1 MASMSIWT
9 TLAELFSPAAPAQ
22 PALAGAGVPGDRR
35 LPIAFTAA
43 VIALSAKM
51 AKADGVVVGV
61 EVDAFH
67 RAFRVEPREARNVDR
82 LFDLAKRD
90 TAGFESYADQIARTV
105 HGNKALLRDV
115 LGSLFHI
122 ATADRVLHPAEDAF
136 LATVAARFGFTAS
149 EFRHERAQ
157 FVVDPDDP
165 YSVLGLTPQASDAE
179 VKQRHRDLVRAT
191 HPDVLTGRG
200 MPIEMIDVATRK
212 LAAINDAYG
221 VITRER
227 GL

>member
-1 MASMSIWT
+1 MSLWT
-9 TLAELFSPAAPAQ
+9 TLSNLFSSFGAAGSS
-22 PALAGAGVPGDRR
+22 GAATGTLVTNQGQ
-35 LPIAFTAA
+35 LPVTFTAA

-67 RAFRVEPREARNVDR
+67 RAFKTDPSDARNVDR

-90 TAGFESYADQIARTV
+90 TAGFEAYADRIARAAND
-105 HGNKALLRDV
+105 NKPFLRDV

-122 ATADRVLHPAEDAF
+122 ATADRVLHPAEDTF
-136 LATVAARFGFTAS
+136 LATVAERFGLTAS

-157 FVVDPDDP
+157 FIVDPDSP
-165 YSVLGLTPQASDAE
+165 YDVLGVSPLADDAE
-179 VKQRHRDLVRAT
+179 VKQRHRDLVRET
-191 HPDVLTGRG
+191 HPDILMGRG
-200 MPIEMIDVATRK
+200 VPPEMIQLATRK

-221 VITRER
+221 IIARER